1 MSGQLPTSPVF
12 NAMNFSSEVNT
23 LLSISDSGRRF
34 ARQID
39 NQRWKITCRYTYLT
53 REEFAPILAFIT
65 KQKGQKETFTII
77 PPKIKDALGSETT
90 SIAVN
95 GSHTAG
101 DSTIAIDGFNAD
113 SAGSLK
119 AGDFI
124 KFANHTKVYMVVSD
138 VTPSSNA
145 ATVTIE
151 PPIIEALAN
160 DEAVTYDDVPFTVY
174 LTSNVQQYSL
184 GISASNL
191 SSTND
196 LYNYEFDVC
205 EAF

>member
-1 MSGQLPTSPVF
+1 MSGALPTSPEF
-12 NAMNFSSEVNT
+12 NALSFKDEVNT
-23 LLSISDSGRRF
+23 LVSISDSGRRF

-39 NQRWKITCRYTYLT
+39 NQRWKFTCRYVNLS
-53 REEFAPILAFIT
+53 RVEFAPIFAFIT
-65 KQKGQKETFTII
+65 KQRGSKETFTIT
-77 PPKIKDALGSETT
+77 PPNLKNALGSETT
-90 SIAVN
+90 TISVN

-101 DSTIAIDGFNAD
+101 DTTIAIDGFNAD

-119 AGDFI
+119 AGDFL
-124 KFANHTKVYMVVSD
+124 KFASHTKVYQVVSD

-151 PPIIEALAN
+151 PPLIEALAN
-160 DEAVTYDDVPFTVY
+160 DSTVTYDAVPFTVY
-174 LTSNVQQYSL
+174 LTSGVQSYSM
-184 GISASNL
+184 GIN
-191 SSTND
+191 N

>member
-1 MSGQLPTSPVF
+1 MSGALPTSPEF
-12 NAMNFSSEVNT
+12 NALSFKDEVNT
-23 LLSISDSGRRF
+23 LISVSDSGRRF

-39 NQRWKITCRYTYLT
+39 NQRWKFTCRYVNLS
-53 REEFAPILAFIT
+53 RAEFAPIFAFIT
-65 KQKGQKETFTII
+65 KQRGSKETFTIS
-77 PPKIKDALGSETT
+77 PPNLKNALGSETT
-90 SIAVN
+90 TISVN
-95 GSHTAG
+95 GAHTAG
-101 DSTIAIDGFNAD
+101 DNTIAIDGFNAD

-119 AGDFI
+119 AGDFL
-124 KFANHTKVYMVVSD
+124 KFASHTKVYQVVSD

-160 DEAVTYDDVPFTVY
+160 DSTVTYDAVPFTVY
-174 LTSNVQQYSL
+174 LTSSVQSYSM
-184 GISASNL
+184 GIN
-191 SSTND
+191 N

>member
-1 MSGQLPTSPVF
+1 MSGALPTSPEF
-12 NAMNFSSEVNT
+12 NALSFQEEVNT
-23 LLSISDSGRRF
+23 LISVSDSGRRF

-39 NQRWKITCRYTYLT
+39 NQRWKFTCRYVNLS
-53 REEFAPILAFIT
+53 RVEFAPIFAFIT
-65 KQKGQKETFTII
+65 KQRGSKETFTIT
-77 PPKIKDALGSETT
+77 PPNLKNALGSETT
-90 SIAVN
+90 TISVN

-101 DSTIAIDGFNAD
+101 DTTIAIDGFNAD

-119 AGDFI
+119 AGDFL
-124 KFANHTKVYMVVSD
+124 KFASHTKVYQVVSD

-151 PPIIEALAN
+151 PPLIEALAN
-160 DEAVTYDDVPFTVY
+160 DSTVTYDAVPFTVY
-174 LTSNVQQYSL
+174 LTSGVQSYSM
-184 GISASNL
+184 GIN
-191 SSTND
+191 N

>member
-12 NAMNFSSEVNT
+12 NAFNFKDESNT
-23 LLSISDSGRRF
+23 LISVSDSGRRY
-34 ARQID
+34 ARKID
-39 NQRWKITCRYTYLT
+39 NQRWKFTCKYTNLT
-53 REEFAPILAFIT
+53 RTEFAPILAFIT
-65 KQKGQKETFTII
+65 KQRGQKETFRVI

-90 SIAVN
+90 TISVN
-95 GSHTAG
+95 GAHTAG
-101 DSTIAIDGFNAD
+101 DTTIAIDGFNAD

-124 KFANHTKVYMVVSD
+124 KFSGHTKVYMVVAD

-151 PPIIEALAN
+151 PPIIENLSN
-160 DEAVTYDDVPFTVY
+160 DETVTYDDVPFTVY
-174 LTSNVQQYSL
+174 LEGGVQQYDI
-184 GISASNL
+184 GFI
-191 SSTND
+191 D
-196 LYNYEFDVC
+196 KYNYEFDVC

>member
-1 MSGQLPTSPVF
+1 MSGQLPTTPVF
-12 NAMNFSSEVNT
+12 NAMNFSNEVNT

-39 NQRWKITCRYTYLT
+39 NQRWKFTCRYRNLT
-53 REEFAPILAFIT
+53 RAEFAPILAFIT
-65 KQKGQKETFTII
+65 KQRGQKETFTVI
-77 PPKIKDALGSETT
+77 PPKIKDAQGSETT
-90 SIAVN
+90 TISVN
-95 GSHTAG
+95 GAHTAG
-101 DSTIAIDGFNAD
+101 DTTIAIDGFNAD

-124 KFANHTKVYMVVSD
+124 KFSGHTKVYMVVSD

>member
-1 MSGQLPTSPVF
+1 MSGALPTTPVF
-12 NAMNFSSEVNT
+12 NAMNFKDESNT
-23 LLSISDSGRRF
+23 LISTSDSGRRF
-34 ARQID
+34 ARKID
-39 NQRWKITCRYTYLT
+39 NQRWKFTVGYQNLT
-53 REEFAPILAFIT
+53 RAEFAPILAFIT
-65 KQKGQKETFTII
+65 KQRGAKETFTIT

-90 SIAVN
+90 TISVN
-95 GSHTAG
+95 GVHAVG

-119 AGDFI
+119 AGDFL
-124 KFANHTKVYMVVSD
+124 KFASHTKIYMVVAD

-151 PPIIEALAN
+151 PPLIEALA
-160 DEAVTYDDVPFTVY
+160 DDSTVTYDDVSFTVY
-174 LTSNVQQYSL
+174 LEGTVQTYDL
-184 GISASNL
+184 GI
-191 SSTND
+191 ND

>member
-12 NAMNFSSEVNT
+12 NAFNFKDESNT
-23 LLSISDSGRRF
+23 LVSLSDSGRRF
-34 ARQID
+34 ARKID
-39 NQRWKITCRYTYLT
+39 NQRWKFTCKYVNLT
-53 REEFAPILAFIT
+53 RAEFAPILAFIT
-65 KQKGQKETFTII
+65 KQRGQKETFTVI

-90 SIAVN
+90 TISVN
-95 GSHTAG
+95 GAHTAG
-101 DSTIAIDGFNAD
+101 DTTIAIDGFNAD

-124 KFANHTKVYMVVSD
+124 KFANHTKVYMVVAD

-151 PPIIEALAN
+151 PPIIENLAN
-160 DEAVTYDDVPFTVY
+160 DETVTYDDVPFTVY
-174 LTSNVQQYSL
+174 LDTRVQQYDL
-184 GISASNL
+184 GF
-191 SSTND
+191 ND
-196 LYNYEFDVC
+196 KYNYEFDVC

>member
-1 MSGQLPTSPVF
+1 MSGALPTTPVF
-12 NAMNFSSEVNT
+12 NAMNFKDESNT
-23 LLSISDSGRRF
+23 LISISDSGRRF
-34 ARQID
+34 ARKID
-39 NQRWKITCRYTYLT
+39 NQRWKFTCKYVNLT
-53 REEFAPILAFIT
+53 RAEFAPILAFIT
-65 KQKGQKETFTII
+65 KQRGQKETFTVI
-77 PPKIKDALGSETT
+77 PPKIKDAQGSETT
-90 SIAVN
+90 TISVN

-101 DSTIAIDGFNAD
+101 DTTIAIDGFNAD

-124 KFANHTKVYMVVSD
+124 KFANHTKVYMVVTD

-160 DEAVTYDDVPFTVY
+160 DETVTYDDVPFTVY
-174 LTSNVQQYSL
+174 LTGNVQQYTL
-184 GISASNL
+184 GFI
-191 SSTND
+191 D
-196 LYNYEFDVC
+196 KYNYEFDVC

>member
-1 MSGQLPTSPVF
+1 MSGALPTTPVF
-12 NAMNFSSEVNT
+12 NAMNFKDESNT
-23 LLSISDSGRRF
+23 LISISDSGRRF
-34 ARQID
+34 ARKID
-39 NQRWKITCRYTYLT
+39 NQRWKFTVGYQNLT
-53 REEFAPILAFIT
+53 RAEFAPILALIT
-65 KQKGQKETFTII
+65 KQRGAKETFTIT

-90 SIAVN
+90 TISVN
-95 GSHTAG
+95 GVHAVG

-119 AGDFI
+119 AGDFL
-124 KFANHTKVYMVVSD
+124 KFASHTKIYMVVAD

-151 PPIIEALAN
+151 PPLIEALAN
-160 DEAVTYDDVPFTVY
+160 DSTVTYDDVSFTVY
-174 LTSNVQQYSL
+174 LEGTVQTYDL
-184 GISASNL
+184 GI
-191 SSTND
+191 ND